1 MFIFK
6 HFRTRL
12 ESNLLTHFAMRYSVR
27 WKTLS
32 DPVPTHSHKI
42 QEWTHTFRKPFLSVF
57 FTDTLGKWQ
66 QKQWNIIAMDFFPPL
81 SFLISRTSPAE
92 CILLES
98 PVLTSQ
104 ISSDLSEPLILASLI
119 FAGEE
124 QELLQDNSSWCL
136 PYQYLYHPQNIAILL
151 SLTHKTSLNETPSI

>member
-66 QKQWNIIAMDFFPPL
+66 QKQRNIIAMDFFLLFL
-81 SFLISRTSPAE
+81 SWLAE
-92 CILLES
+92 HHLQSAYSCRALFWLPRS
-98 PVLTSQ
+98 QVTCLNHLFRLPWYLPVRNKDCCKTIHPNAYLTS
-104 ISSDLSEPLILASLI
+104 ICIIL
-119 FAGEE
+119 
-124 QELLQDNSSWCL
+124 
-136 PYQYLYHPQNIAILL
+136 
-151 SLTHKTSLNETPSI
+151 KT